1 MNCKEIV
8 KIMSVRLARMVESL
22 SLRRDVMATL
32 IRKKLIRIMFETKW
46 KQINYSEI
54 LIKLSRNEKIQQ
66 YLTFINQTIVK
77 IQRARLTRMVEDLSL
92 IRDVKTMLICKKLI
106 WIMVGTRWK
115 KINYTEILMKLAKNR
130 EIQQYLISINE
141 RIVKRL

>member
-1 MNCKEIV
+1 
-8 KIMSVRLARMVESL
+8 MVESL

-32 IRKKLIRIMFETKW
+32 IRKKLIRIMFGMKW

-66 YLTFINQTIVK
+66 YLTYINETIVK
-77 IQRARLTRMVEDLSL
+77 LQSARLTRMVEDLSL

-106 WIMVGTRWK
+106 WIMVRTRWK
-115 KINYTEILMKLAKNR
+115 QINYSEILMKLAKNR

>member
-1 MNCKEIV
+1 
-8 KIMSVRLARMVESL
+8 MVESL

-32 IRKKLIRIMFETKW
+32 IRKKLIRIMFGMKW

-77 IQRARLTRMVEDLSL
+77 IQSARLTRMVEDLSL

-106 WIMVGTRWK
+106 WIMVRTIWK
-115 KINYTEILMKLAKNR
+115 KINYSEILMKLAKNK
-130 EIQQYLISINE
+130 EIQQYLITINE